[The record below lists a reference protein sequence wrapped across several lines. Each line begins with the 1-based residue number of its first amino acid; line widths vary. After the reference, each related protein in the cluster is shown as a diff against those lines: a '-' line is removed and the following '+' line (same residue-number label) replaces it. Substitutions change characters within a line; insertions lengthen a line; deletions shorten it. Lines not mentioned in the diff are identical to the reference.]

1 MSQNNEP
8 YTGSICSLDI
18 NNIYCIDYKYPTYTI
33 DYMNSGESSKP
44 ALFQTIFKPVKDIA
58 TSVGKNHYPRWR
70 VYYTTTAFGNTGY
83 SIAIFAVPGD
93 KVFKFVLD
101 VNDPFTDSNLP
112 AYISKN
118 D

>member
-1 MSQNNEP
+1 
-8 YTGSICSLDI
+8 
-18 NNIYCIDYKYPTYTI
+18 
-33 DYMNSGESSKP
+33 MNSGESSKP
-44 ALFQTIFKPVKDIA
+44 GLFQTIFKPVKDIA

-70 VYYTTTAFGNTGY
+70 VDYTTTAFGNTGY

-118 D
+118 DWFISNSFVFSQTKYNHLNINKRMN